1 MKYSIKAGAKT
12 ICDKSKRNKFEKK
25 PDESAR
31 QNEENMDPEQ
41 LQMMQQSRE
50 AKEVGQADLLTKTG
64 SHVLGKTMEKLDPKR
79 VKAASTGKSHED
91 FMKIEQEKEELEEKS
106 NAKKKELRAKNR
118 KINTAKILE
127 QKPEVNK
134 NQKEKV
140 AKLDQVKMEAYSDN
154 GTFETDDNDNIFWDS
169 PNRFK
174 VDE

>member
-41 LQMMQQSRE
+41 LQKMKQTRE

-106 NAKKKELRAKNR
+106 NAEKKALRAKNR
-118 KINTAKILE
+118 KIN
-127 QKPEVNK
+127 
-134 NQKEKV
+134 
-140 AKLDQVKMEAYSDN
+140 DQVPMELYSDFGN
-154 GTFETDDNDNIFWDS
+154 FETDDNDNMFWDS
-169 PNRFK
+169 ANRFK